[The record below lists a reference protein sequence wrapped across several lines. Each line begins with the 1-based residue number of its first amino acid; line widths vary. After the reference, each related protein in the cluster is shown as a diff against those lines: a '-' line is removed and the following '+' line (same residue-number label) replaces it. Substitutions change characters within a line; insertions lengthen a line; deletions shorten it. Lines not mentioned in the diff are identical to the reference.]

1 MGGEAGQAVRNKPW
15 EAVGPRGG
23 WDSRALVA
31 SKASFSPT
39 QGHFLC
45 PSRRAHVAVTLQ
57 GAM

>member
-1 MGGEAGQAVRNKPW
+1 MRNKPW